1 MLGLAVFFLAR
12 ILGAL
17 YFINNI
23 DDKDL
28 VARSRRSLIGNSV
41 LFLVFFLSFVIRTL
55 LADGYA
61 VNPETGEVFMEPY
74 KYLTNFIEMPLVL
87 VLFLIGVVLVL
98 FGIGK
103 SLLKTKFDKGIW
115 FTGIG
120 TVLAVLALLLVAGY
134 NNTAYYPSTN
144 DLQSSLT
151 LVKEDFPEPPR
162 SIYEHQEPGNL
173 DKLDWPRPGIYQRP
187 TVHSAGTFIHIRS
200 ET

>member
-1 MLGLAVFFLAR
+1 MLLGGAVATFFTGSEFYIDKGNMTNTVMPVISHWANGWHGLDALTNPWNVVLGLAVFFLAR

-103 SLLKTKFDKGIW
+103 SLLKTKFGK
-115 FTGIG
+115 
-120 TVLAVLALLLVAGY
+120 
-134 NNTAYYPSTN
+134 
-144 DLQSSLT
+144 SSC
-151 LVKEDFPEPPR
+151 
-162 SIYEHQEPGNL
+162 
-173 DKLDWPRPGIYQRP
+173 
-187 TVHSAGTFIHIRS
+187 
-200 ET
+200 